1 MPALSFRRIWEFG
14 PTSSLSVLPCSIRTR
29 PGRRSMQQS
38 RKRRIAALRSFAV
51 RLASIALLALIVPV
65 TPSLAQA
72 AGHVRLNITK
82 ASLFVGGGVGSGVL
96 TYGGRRCAFY

>member
-1 MPALSFRRIWEFG
+1 
-14 PTSSLSVLPCSIRTR
+14 
-29 PGRRSMQQS
+29 MQQS

-72 AGHVRLNITK
+72 AGHVRLKITK
-82 ASLFVGGGVGSGVL
+82 ASLFEDTLADAVGVRAEPGRSLAATIAGALSGRETMIVSFAIVAN
-96 TYGGRRCAFY
+96 TCVAEVFS